1 MFYNIVHNHIASDH
15 CDADLL
21 VLLEHFRGILTI
33 DMAVCELEFTALKKE
48 IYEMYINNN
57 FITVLF
63 NDIANTRIKVYF
75 YRANKRSI
83 N

>member
-33 DMAVCELEFTALKKE
+33 DMAACELEFTALKKE

>member
-33 DMAVCELEFTALKKE
+33 DMAACELKFTALKKE
-48 IYEMYINNN
+48 IYEMYVKNN

-63 NDIANTRIKVYF
+63 NNVANTRIKVYL
-75 YRANKRSI
+75 YRANKSSI